1 MLPDFPL
8 IIADESVDGRIV
20 QALTVS
26 GYSVF
31 AVAKECAGISDS
43 EVIQLALSKGAFII
57 TEDKDFGDELIYK
70 KSSKNTGSLLL
81 RLMDVPIEVRIT
93 VVLQVIDT
101 NRDTLQNAF
110 SVLTS
115 KKLRVRKYHEL

>member
-8 IIADESVDGRIV
+8 IIADESVDGRII

-26 GYSVF
+26 GYNVF
-31 AVAKECAGISDS
+31 AVAKECPGISDN
-43 EVIQLALSKGAFII
+43 EVIQIALSKDGFII

-70 KSSKNTGSLLL
+70 KSSKNISSLLL
-81 RLMDVPIEVRIT
+81 RLTDAPIETRIKL
-93 VVLQVIDT
+93 VLQVIDE
-101 NRDTLQNAF
+101 NAVTLKGAF

-115 KKLRVRKYHEL
+115 KKLRVRKYPE